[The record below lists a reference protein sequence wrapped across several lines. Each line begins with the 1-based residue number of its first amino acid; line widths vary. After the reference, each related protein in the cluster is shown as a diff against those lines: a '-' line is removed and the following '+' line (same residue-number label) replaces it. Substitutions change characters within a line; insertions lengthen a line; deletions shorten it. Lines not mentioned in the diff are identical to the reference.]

1 LDSIARIERKRKI
14 LELLSRRNFGI
25 EELAKLLNIS
35 PITLRKDLQDLQKQ
49 GLINR
54 VWGGVTLASHASKEQ
69 PFEDKDVDSLKEK
82 RIIART
88 ALTLVKS
95 NEVIGLGGGTTT
107 FELSKLLV
115 DITNIQVITNSINTA
130 YMLLRLGI
138 RIIMPGG
145 ISREG
150 SYSLVNHKIN
160 EFFDGIFLDKYFLEV
175 DGIDIEGGLTTL
187 RSAEV
192 ELMSTMISVANTV
205 IVLADS
211 TKLGQRRFT
220 TISPIEKIDLL
231 ITDHKAP
238 QDIIRIF
245 EKKGI
250 KIEIASSE
258 GYEEEMS
265 MSAYKFK

>member
-1 LDSIARIERKRKI
+1 MNQ
-14 LELLSRRNFGI
+14 RNFGI
-25 EELAKLLNIS
+25 EELAELLNIS
-35 PITLRKDLQDLQKQ
+35 AITLRKDLQDLQNQ

-54 VWGGVTLASHASKEQ
+54 VWGGVTIASHALKEQ
-69 PFEDKDVDSLKEK
+69 PFEDRDVDSLEEK

-88 ALTLVKS
+88 ALTLVKP
-95 NEVIGLGGGTTT
+95 NEVIGLGAGTTT

-115 DITNIQVITNSINTA
+115 DIANIQVITNSINTA
-130 YMLLRLGI
+130 HILLRLGI
-138 RIIMPGG
+138 RIIMHGG

-192 ELMSTMISVANTV
+192 ELMSALISVANTV
-205 IVLADS
+205 IVLADHK
-211 TKLGQRRFT
+211 KLGQRRFA

-231 ITDHKAP
+231 ITDYKAP
-238 QDIIRIF
+238 QDVIQLF
-245 EKKGI
+245 EGKGV
-250 KIEIASSE
+250 KIEIASS
-258 GYEEEMS
+258 GGDEEKMS
-265 MSAYKFK
+265 MSNYKFK